1 MDEMAKYCV
10 IPGINGSP
18 DSEYIMGTYPNA
30 EAECMN
36 SGGRVVER
44 DEGCGTTTAAGL
56 PTEGGSSVSSP
67 MSAAIVGPIRMLRDR
82 LPESDVLHD
91 LEIVNYAPD
100 MLRML
105 NDDAAVG
112 GRARDTVGMVSQFAL
127 LALVDPRAETLQRSH
142 YTEELHRWLV
152 EFADMVLERTED
164 EELRDAV
171 YRLVRAFEERVG
183 VPIGALVDELSAG
196 DSPTAS

>member
-10 IPGINGSP
+10 LPGIDGAP
-18 DSEYIMGTYPNA
+18 DSEYPMGTYPNA
-30 EAECMN
+30 EVECMN

-44 DEGCGTTTAAGL
+44 DEGCGTTTAA
-56 PTEGGSSVSSP
+56 EGASSVSSP
-67 MSAAIVGPIRMLRDR
+67 MSAAVVGPIRMLRDR

-112 GRARDTVGMVSQFAL
+112 DRARDTVGMVSQFAL

-152 EFADMVLERTED
+152 EFADMVLQRTED
-164 EELRDAV
+164 EELRGAV

-183 VPIGALVDELSAG
+183 EPIGALVGELSAG

>member
-1 MDEMAKYCV
+1 M
-10 IPGINGSP
+10 
-18 DSEYIMGTYPNA
+18 
-30 EAECMN
+30 
-36 SGGRVVER
+36 VER

-164 EELRDAV
+164 EELRGAV
-171 YRLVRAFEERVG
+171 HRLVRSFEQRIGE
-183 VPIGALVDELSAG
+183 PIGAVIRKMSDGKSSA
-196 DSPTAS
+196 AS